1 LTNPSTGSGQDPGQ
15 ATRATAEGEN
25 LAAKRYAMAAFE
37 LAQEQ
42 NDSDAWLDAARQI
55 AAFMGDPEVRRVLE
69 NTRVGQE
76 PKQRLI
82 AAALGDLPAL
92 PLNLAR
98 LLVRKNRTAL
108 AVDIAAQ
115 LGQLLEEQ
123 RGVARARA
131 TTAVPLGDA
140 ERDALSRRLASKTGG
155 EVVLETAVDPEL
167 LGGVVVQIGDRL
179 IDASTRAKLKALKD
193 NLNRAL

>member
-1 LTNPSTGSGQDPGQ
+1 MTNEPTPTTDSAG
-15 ATRATAEGEN
+15 EGEN
-25 LAAKRYAMAAFE
+25 LAAKRYAIAAFE
-37 LAQEQ
+37 LAQER
-42 NDSDAWLDAARQI
+42 NEPDVWLTAVRQI
-55 AAFMGDPEVRRVLE
+55 AEFMGDPEVRRVLE
-69 NTRVGQE
+69 NTRVSQE

-82 AAALGDLPAL
+82 EVALGDLPVL

-108 AVDIAAQ
+108 AVDISDQ
-115 LGQLLEEQ
+115 FQQLLENQ

-131 TTAVPLGDA
+131 TTAVPLADT
-140 ERDALSRRLASKTGG
+140 EREALSRRLAEQTGG

-179 IDASTRAKLKALKD
+179 IDASTRSKL
-193 NLNRAL
+193 RALRNNLTRAF

>member
-1 LTNPSTGSGQDPGQ
+1 LTNEPTPQTDGEV
-15 ATRATAEGEN
+15 EGEN

-37 LAQEQ
+37 LAQEH
-42 NDSDAWLDAARQI
+42 NDAESWLNAVRQI
-55 AAFMGDPEVRRVLE
+55 AEFMGDAEVKQVLE
-69 NTRVGQE
+69 NTRVAQD

-82 AAALGDLPAL
+82 EAALGDLPPL

-108 AVDIAAQ
+108 AVDIADQ
-115 LGQLLEEQ
+115 FERLLEEQ

-140 ERDALSRRLASKTGG
+140 EQQALSQRLAEQTGG

-179 IDASTRAKLKALKD
+179 IDASTRSKL
-193 NLNRAL
+193 RALRENLTRAF

>member
-1 LTNPSTGSGQDPGQ
+1 LTNASTGSGQASDGAQPP
-15 ATRATAEGEN
+15 AEEN

-37 LAQEQ
+37 LAREH
-42 NDSDAWLDAARQI
+42 DAADAWLGAVRQI
-55 AAFMGDPEVRRVLE
+55 AEFMGDPEVRRVLE

-76 PKQRLI
+76 PKQRLVE
-82 AAALGDLPAL
+82 AALVDLPAL

-108 AVDIAAQ
+108 AVDIADQ
-115 LGQLLEEQ
+115 FEQLLEQQ
-123 RGVARARA
+123 RGVSRARA
-131 TTAVPLGDA
+131 TTAVPLDDSA
-140 ERDALSRRLASKTGG
+140 RSALSQRLAQQMGG

-179 IDASTRAKLKALKD
+179 IDASTKSKL
-193 NLNRAL
+193 RALRESLSRAF